1 MINLRVKGKLKLMLL
16 ALVMEELKPHENAA
30 QF

>member
-1 MINLRVKGKLKLMLL
+1 MINLRVNGRLRLMLL
-16 ALVMEELKPHENAA
+16 ALLMEELKPHENAA

>member
-1 MINLRVKGKLKLMLL
+1 MLNFRAKGKLRLMLL